1 MKKVIPSLLLF
12 VIVAMTSCHHEGK
25 SQSAVGGSADTTTL
39 QLYLDSAETLFLS
52 ADYKQS
58 LTMAKMALE
67 VGRELH
73 DTTSVSDAL
82 SYVMS
87 DYQQLGVLDSAITT
101 ARELL
106 ELDKLSGDADLLSND
121 YNNIAYI
128 YMGNKQYDL
137 AREFIEK
144 AIDME
149 KRVEGSPRLAT
160 RYGIASEIYL
170 HLSKSEA
177 CTDSIALRQQ
187 ALEFI
192 NLSYRLE
199 ESGKDTLR
207 MGRRLSQKA
216 DVLVAMSQMS
226 EAEHEYIKAIDY
238 LESVGERHSLGITYL
253 QLGSLYISQK
263 KNAEAIELLEKSL
276 LITKEEHEQATLMR
290 VYQKMSDAYKSI
302 DTQKSLDYLSL
313 YTQTKDSIYR
323 DESARSLA
331 EFQVSYDTDSE
342 REKAASK
349 HRQLIV
355 VVCIG
360 ICAAIVF
367 VLLIIRLCIVVRNR
381 NRHNRLLR
389 AQILELKEQMADQ
402 EKLFLEKINHKEPV
416 AASVVSEEDCRF
428 IEKLHD
434 VIFQLM
440 GKKDVTAENIASELC
455 ITSQQLRRKLKSI
468 KGATP
473 IAYINA
479 IRMDYAR
486 QLLAERKDLTI
497 EQVGL
502 LCSFGEATNFS
513 RSFKKETGMTPSQ
526 YRESLL

>member
-1 MKKVIPSLLLF
+1 MKQVIPFLLLF
-12 VIVAMTSCHHEGK
+12 VNVVMTSCHREGK
-25 SQSAVGGSADTTTL
+25 SPSTVDGSADTTTL
-39 QLYLDSAETLFLS
+39 QLYLDSAETLFQN

-67 VGRELH
+67 VGRELR
-73 DTTSVSDAL
+73 DTTAVSDAL

-106 ELDKLSGDADLLSND
+106 ELDKLTGDADILSND

-149 KRVEGSPRLAT
+149 KQVEGSPHLAT
-160 RYGIASEIYL
+160 RYGMASEIYL
-170 HLSKSEA
+170 NLSKSEA
-177 CTDSIALRQQ
+177 QADSIALRQQ

-192 NLSYRLE
+192 NLSYHLE

-226 EAEHEYIKAIDY
+226 EAEREYIKAIDY
-238 LESVGERHSLGITYL
+238 LESAGERHSLGITYL
-253 QLGSLYISQK
+253 QLGTLYLSQE
-263 KNAEAIELLEKSL
+263 KNAEAIEQLEKSL
-276 LITKEEHEQATLMR
+276 RITKEEHEQATLMR
-290 VYQKMSDAYKSI
+290 VYKKMSDAYKSK
-302 DTQKSLDYLSL
+302 DTQKSLDYLNL
-313 YTQTKDSIYR
+313 YTQIKDSIYR

-342 REKAASK
+342 REKAESK

-355 VVCIG
+355 VVCVG

-367 VLLIIRLCIVVRNR
+367 VLLILRLCVVVRNR

-402 EKLFLEKINHKEPV
+402 EKLFLEKINHNEPV
-416 AASVVSEEDCRF
+416 AAAVVSEEDNLF
-428 IEKLHD
+428 IEKLHN

-468 KGATP
+468 KGTTP
-473 IAYINA
+473 IAYINT

-486 QLLAERKDLTI
+486 QLLAERQDLTI

-526 YRESLL
+526 YRESL